1 MNMLFPQAFVELEEL
16 TKEGDVLE
24 WKETA
29 RWIKFEE
36 DVEVSNRWGK
46 PHVAS
51 LSFHSLL
58 ELRQALEKGKHF
70 TNIPAYIVIMIHTSH
85 RKPGKSFNITN
96 MASSF
101 RRF

>member
-1 MNMLFPQAFVELEEL
+1 MFFAGKIFLFSNFVMFLQLFVELEEL
-16 TKEGDVLE
+16 TKEGGTLE

-58 ELRQALEKGKHF
+58 ELRQALEKGKHRIALSS
-70 TNIPAYIVIMIHTSH
+70 TNNKLMMIV
-85 RKPGKSFNITN
+85 NI
-96 MASSF
+96 AIIIYSL
-101 RRF
+101 